1 MKNIKVMFRG
11 HKSPSGMDTE
21 KEYMI
26 GEARFKKLQADGR
39 YIMDYDIPAKPKKEK
54 KAPKVKKEKK

>member
-1 MKNIKVMFRG
+1 MFRG

-54 KAPKVKKEKK
+54 KAPKVKK